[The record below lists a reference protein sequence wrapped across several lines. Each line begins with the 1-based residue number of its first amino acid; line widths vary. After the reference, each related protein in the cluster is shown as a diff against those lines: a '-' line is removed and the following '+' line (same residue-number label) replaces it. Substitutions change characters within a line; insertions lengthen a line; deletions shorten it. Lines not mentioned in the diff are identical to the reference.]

1 MTALCKS
8 WDGNYFLAGQYPD
21 SARRA
26 LLFFKIKENGDSLKT
41 MVIGDYKHVYYTTNT
56 LIRTPDGNHLLTR
69 HFENLDTGN
78 TNALLVQLT
87 NNLDTLW
94 TRKYD
99 ASPFGRFWSTA
110 LSDDSGYLSV
120 GEVLRTSSSN
130 FSSIFI
136 LKTDKNGKEL
146 WRKKYDYGSTSSALS
161 VTITKNGNILLSGFT
176 GPNSFLMKLNN
187 LGNKIWFKPCPY
199 KGAFTI
205 HELPNSNLYI
215 TGHYGVD
222 LGENALVG
230 VLDSSGNEIYINSSG
245 WQKDNTAWHNVKLK
259 NGAISAGYNVN
270 GSSYKSGWLLRT
282 DEKGDSLWSM
292 NYTLDSFDCHYF
304 SGIAQTSDGGFI
316 MSGENYDW
324 DIRKQSIWVVKV
336 DSLGCLVSGCNPI
349 GIKEVGSS
357 PKHLI
362 VYPNPSSQSV
372 SVMYSSR
379 NANSIII
386 SDNMGK
392 TIFTQKLRSPQNEI
406 LLDISNYSSGLYRVS
421 ILNKSGEI
429 LMSKKLVKY

>member
-1 MTALCKS
+1 M
-8 WDGNYFLAGQYPD
+8 
-21 SARRA
+21 
-26 LLFFKIKENGDSLKT
+26 
-41 MVIGDYKHVYYTTNT
+41 
-56 LIRTPDGNHLLTR
+56 
-69 HFENLDTGN
+69 
-78 TNALLVQLT
+78 
-87 NNLDTLW
+87 
-94 TRKYD
+94 
-99 ASPFGRFWSTA
+99 
-110 LSDDSGYLSV
+110 
-120 GEVLRTSSSN
+120 
-130 FSSIFI
+130 
-136 LKTDKNGKEL
+136 
-146 WRKKYDYGSTSSALS
+146 
-161 VTITKNGNILLSGFT
+161 
-176 GPNSFLMKLNN
+176 
-187 LGNKIWFKPCPY
+187 
-199 KGAFTI
+199 
-205 HELPNSNLYI
+205 
-215 TGHYGVD
+215 
-222 LGENALVG
+222 
-230 VLDSSGNEIYINSSG
+230 
-245 WQKDNTAWHNVKLK
+245 
-259 NGAISAGYNVN
+259 N

-292 NYTLDSFDCHYF
+292 NYTLDSFDGHYL

-392 TIFTQKLRSPQNEI
+392 TIFTQELRNSKNEI
-406 LLDISNYSSGLYRVS
+406 LLDISNYSLGLYRVS